1 VAGACPAL
9 ADEDVERLVA
19 LAPGVPVQAASS
31 HPATAAA
38 QASAAAPCIP
48 AAVLFVEQSCVVQ
61 ASLAAAE
68 LQLQVVAVPSE

>member
-1 VAGACPAL
+1 
-9 ADEDVERLVA
+9 LVA

-31 HPATAAA
+31 HPATATAAA